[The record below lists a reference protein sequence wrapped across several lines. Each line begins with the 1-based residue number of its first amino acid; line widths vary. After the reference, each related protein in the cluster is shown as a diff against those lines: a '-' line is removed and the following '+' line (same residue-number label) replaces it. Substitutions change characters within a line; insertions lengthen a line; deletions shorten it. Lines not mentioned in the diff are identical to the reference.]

1 MAKTSGK
8 RFMKLAGMTASIA
21 GKAAKNSL
29 KHLSSDEEKR
39 LQARSELMQD
49 VGIQIAGTLGE
60 MKGAVMKV
68 GQIASQYKDV
78 FPPEV
83 ATALEKLQKD
93 APPMPYLQIR
103 SQVERELKAPI
114 DELFANFAEVPFA
127 AASIGQVHKATLKS
141 GQNVVVKVQYP
152 DVDENCDSD
161 LKQVRMALKIAGVL
175 NMSRE
180 LQNQLFDEI
189 RNSLRDELDYIK
201 EASNLRVFG
210 AFHASDTGLI
220 IPKVIG
226 SHSSKR
232 ILTLTEEMG
241 ETLAVAATW
250 DNEIKI
256 KIAERLFH
264 FSAGQLFN
272 LYRMHCDPHPG
283 NFAFR
288 ADGSVIA
295 YDFGGI
301 RSYSDN
307 EVQLFRRFAKHA
319 VSSDVTALEQDLVAL
334 GIRRNDDTN
343 IPGEFY
349 EQWLAIGLQSL
360 SIPPY
365 QQGPFD
371 FANSQV
377 HHQAIAQMRT
387 SLKYFSQFQPS
398 ATTMMLDRTVS
409 GQYWNLV
416 NLGVEIDLA
425 PLVHQYLDSSKPK
438 AVNTYLPKS
447 EQGKTDNYDIQKS
460 KSDLV
465 ETIKSEFNES
475 NLEKSKADS

>member
-21 GKAAKNSL
+21 GKAAKNSF

-49 VGIQIAGTLGE
+49 VGIQIAETLGE

-93 APPMPYLQIR
+93 APPMPYTQIR
-103 SQVERELKAPI
+103 AQIERELKAPVA
-114 DELFANFAEVPFA
+114 ELFSEFEETPFA

-141 GQNVVVKVQYP
+141 GQRVVVKVQYP
-152 DVDENCDSD
+152 NVDENCDSD

-175 NMSRE
+175 NMSKQ
-180 LQNQLFDEI
+180 LQEQLFHEI
-189 RNSLRDELDYIK
+189 RQSLHDELDYIK
-201 EASNLRVFG
+201 EAHNLRVFG
-210 AFHASDTGLI
+210 AFHAEDTGII
-220 IPKVIG
+220 IPKVIS
-226 SHSSKR
+226 SHSTKR

-241 ETLAVAATW
+241 ETLSVAATW
-250 DNEIKI
+250 DNDIKQ
-256 KIAERLFH
+256 KIAKRLFH
-264 FSAGQLFN
+264 FTAGQLFE

-288 ADGSVIA
+288 EDGSVIA

-301 RSYSDN
+301 RSYSDS
-307 EVQLFRRFAKHA
+307 EVQLFKRFAQHA
-319 VSSDVTALEQDLVAL
+319 IKGDVTALEQDLIAL
-334 GIRRNDDTN
+334 DIRRDDDKH

-349 EQWLAIGLQSL
+349 AKWLSIGLKPL
-360 SIPPY
+360 SISPY
-365 QQGPFD
+365 HEGAFD
-371 FANSQV
+371 FGNSQV
-377 HHQAIAQMRT
+377 HHEVITQMRT
-387 SLKYFSQFQPS
+387 SLKYFGQFQPS
-398 ATTMMLDRTVS
+398 AMTMMLDRTVS

-416 NLGVEIDLA
+416 NLGVIIDLS
-425 PLVHQYLDSSKPK
+425 PLVDDY
-438 AVNTYLPKS
+438 
-447 EQGKTDNYDIQKS
+447 
-460 KSDLV
+460 
-465 ETIKSEFNES
+465 IK
-475 NLEKSKADS
+475 L

>member
-1 MAKTSGK
+1 
-8 RFMKLAGMTASIA
+8 MKLAGMTASIA
-21 GKAAKNSL
+21 GKAAKNSF

-49 VGIQIAGTLGE
+49 VGIQIAETLGE

-93 APPMPYLQIR
+93 APPMPYAQIR
-103 SQVERELKAPI
+103 AQIERELNAPVN
-114 DELFANFAEVPFA
+114 ELFAEFEETPFA
-127 AASIGQVHKATLKS
+127 AASIGQVHKATLPT
-141 GQNVVVKVQYP
+141 GQKVVVKVQYP

-175 NMSRE
+175 NMSKQ
-180 LQNQLFDEI
+180 LQEQLFNEI
-189 RNSLRDELDYIK
+189 RQSLHDELDYIK
-201 EASNLRVFG
+201 EAHNLRVFG
-210 AFHASDTGLI
+210 AFHAEDEGLI
-220 IPKVIG
+220 IPKVVS

-232 ILTLTEEMG
+232 VLTLTEEMG

-250 DNEIKI
+250 DNDIKQEIAK
-256 KIAERLFH
+256 RLFH
-264 FSAGQLFN
+264 FTAGQLFG

-288 ADGSVIA
+288 KDGSVVA

-301 RSYSDN
+301 RSYSDS
-307 EVQLFRRFAKHA
+307 EVKLFRRFAKHA
-319 VSSDVTALEQDLVAL
+319 ITSDTTALEQDLVAL
-334 GIRRNDDTN
+334 DIRRDDDKN

-349 EQWLAIGLQSL
+349 EKWLSIGLKPL
-360 SIPPY
+360 SIQPY
-365 QQGPFD
+365 QEGAFD
-371 FANSQV
+371 FSSSEV
-377 HHQAIAQMRT
+377 HHEAIAQMRT
-387 SLKYFSQFQPS
+387 SLKYFGQFQPS

-416 NLGVEIDLA
+416 NLGVEIDLS
-425 PLVHQYLDSSKPK
+425 PLVDEYIE
-438 AVNTYLPKS
+438 V
-447 EQGKTDNYDIQKS
+447 
-460 KSDLV
+460 
-465 ETIKSEFNES
+465 
-475 NLEKSKADS
+475 

>member
-1 MAKTSGK
+1 
-8 RFMKLAGMTASIA
+8 
-21 GKAAKNSL
+21 
-29 KHLSSDEEKR
+29 
-39 LQARSELMQD
+39 
-49 VGIQIAGTLGE
+49 

-93 APPMPYLQIR
+93 APAMPFSQIKR
-103 SQVERELKAPI
+103 QVERELKAPI
-114 DELFANFAEVPFA
+114 DELFTNFEEVPFA
-127 AASIGQVHKATLKS
+127 AASIGQVHKATLAS

-161 LKQVRMALKIAGVL
+161 LKQVRMALKVAGVL

-189 RNSLRDELDYIK
+189 RNSLHDELDYIK
-201 EASNLRVFG
+201 EANNLRVFG
-210 AFHASDTGLI
+210 AFHADDEGLI

-232 ILTLTEEMG
+232 ILTLSEEMG
-241 ETLAVAATW
+241 ETLTVASTW
-250 DNEIKI
+250 DNDIKI

-264 FSAGQLFN
+264 FSAGQLFQ

-301 RSYSDN
+301 RSYSDK

-319 VSSDVTALEQDLVAL
+319 VGSDVTALEQDLIAL
-334 GIRRNDDTN
+334 GIRREDDKQV
-343 IPGEFY
+343 PGEFY
-349 EQWLAIGLQSL
+349 KEWLAIGLKPL
-360 SIPPY
+360 SIAPY
-365 QQGPFD
+365 HQGLFD

-377 HHQAIAQMRT
+377 HHEAITQMRS
-387 SLKYFSQFQPS
+387 SLKYFGQFQPS

-416 NLGVEIDLA
+416 NLGVEIDLS
-425 PLVHQYLDSSKPK
+425 PLVQQYLE
-438 AVNTYLPKS
+438 LPKLES
-447 EQGKTDNYDIQKS
+447 TSAIEQEDTLTKA
-460 KSDLV
+460 
-465 ETIKSEFNES
+465 S
-475 NLEKSKADS
+475 NV

>member
-1 MAKTSGK
+1 MAKSSGK

-49 VGIQIAGTLGE
+49 VGVQIAETLGE

-93 APPMPYLQIR
+93 APPMPYAQIR
-103 SQVERELKAPI
+103 AQVERELNAPVA
-114 DELFANFAEVPFA
+114 ELFTEFEEAPFA
-127 AASIGQVHKATLKS
+127 AASIGQVHRAVLPS
-141 GQNVVVKVQYP
+141 GQRVVVKVQYP

-175 NMSRE
+175 NMSKQ
-180 LQNQLFDEI
+180 LQEQLFHEI
-189 RNSLRDELDYIK
+189 RQSLHDELDYIK
-201 EASNLRVFG
+201 EAHNLQVFG
-210 AFHASDTGLI
+210 AFHAEDDGLI

-226 SHSSKR
+226 SHSSRR

-241 ETLAVAATW
+241 ETLTVAATW
-250 DNEIKI
+250 DNAIKQ

-264 FSAGQLFN
+264 FSAGQLFG

-288 ADGSVIA
+288 TDGSVVA

-301 RSYSDN
+301 RSYSHS

-319 VSSDVTALEQDLVAL
+319 LKGDVTALEQDLIAL
-334 GIRRNDDTN
+334 DIRRDDEKVV
-343 IPGEFY
+343 PGEFY
-349 EQWLAIGLQSL
+349 QKWLEIGLKPL
-360 SIPPY
+360 SVKPY
-365 QQGPFD
+365 QEGAFD
-371 FANSQV
+371 FGSSQT
-377 HHQAIAQMRT
+377 HHEAIAQMRT
-387 SLKYFSQFQPS
+387 SLKYFGQFQPS
-398 ATTMMLDRTVS
+398 ATTMMLDRTIS

-416 NLGVEIDLA
+416 NLGVVIDLS
-425 PLVHQYLDSSKPK
+425 PLVAEYID
-438 AVNTYLPKS
+438 Y
-447 EQGKTDNYDIQKS
+447 
-460 KSDLV
+460 
-465 ETIKSEFNES
+465 
-475 NLEKSKADS
+475 

>member
-1 MAKTSGK
+1 
-8 RFMKLAGMTASIA
+8 MKLAGMTASIA
-21 GKAAKNSL
+21 GKAAKNSF

-49 VGIQIAGTLGE
+49 VGIQIAETLGE

-93 APPMPYLQIR
+93 APPMPYAQIR
-103 SQVERELKAPI
+103 AQIERELNAPVN
-114 DELFANFAEVPFA
+114 ELFAEFEETPFA
-127 AASIGQVHKATLKS
+127 AASIGQVHKATLPT
-141 GQNVVVKVQYP
+141 GQKVVVKVQYP

-175 NMSRE
+175 NMSKQ
-180 LQNQLFDEI
+180 LQEQLFNEI
-189 RNSLRDELDYIK
+189 RQSLHDELDYIK
-201 EASNLRVFG
+201 EAHNLRVFG
-210 AFHASDTGLI
+210 AFHAEDEGLI
-220 IPKVIG
+220 IPKVVS

-232 ILTLTEEMG
+232 VLTLTEEMG

-250 DNEIKI
+250 DNDIKQEIAK
-256 KIAERLFH
+256 RLFH
-264 FSAGQLFN
+264 FTAGQLFG

-288 ADGSVIA
+288 KDGSVVA

-301 RSYSDN
+301 RSYSDS
-307 EVQLFRRFAKHA
+307 EVKLFRRFAKHA
-319 VSSDVTALEQDLVAL
+319 ITSDTTALEQDLVAL
-334 GIRRNDDTN
+334 DIRRDDDKN

-349 EQWLAIGLQSL
+349 EKWLSIGLKPL
-360 SIPPY
+360 SIQPY
-365 QQGPFD
+365 QEGAFD
-371 FANSQV
+371 FASSEV
-377 HHQAIAQMRT
+377 HHEAIAQMRT
-387 SLKYFSQFQPS
+387 SLKYFGQFQPS

-416 NLGVEIDLA
+416 NLGVEIDLS
-425 PLVHQYLDSSKPK
+425 PLVDEYIE
-438 AVNTYLPKS
+438 V
-447 EQGKTDNYDIQKS
+447 
-460 KSDLV
+460 
-465 ETIKSEFNES
+465 
-475 NLEKSKADS
+475 

>member
-21 GKAAKNSL
+21 GKAAKNSF

-49 VGIQIAGTLGE
+49 VGIQIAETLGE

-93 APPMPYLQIR
+93 APPMPYTQIR
-103 SQVERELKAPI
+103 AQVERELKVPVA
-114 DELFANFAEVPFA
+114 ELFSEFEETPFA

-141 GQNVVVKVQYP
+141 GQRVVVKVQYP
-152 DVDENCDSD
+152 NVDENCDSD

-175 NMSRE
+175 NMSKQ
-180 LQNQLFDEI
+180 LQEQLFHEI
-189 RNSLRDELDYIK
+189 RQSLHDELDYIK
-201 EASNLRVFG
+201 EAHNLRVFG
-210 AFHASDTGLI
+210 AFHAEDTGII
-220 IPKVIG
+220 IPKVIS
-226 SHSSKR
+226 SHSTKR

-241 ETLAVAATW
+241 ETLSVAATW
-250 DNEIKI
+250 DNDIKQ
-256 KIAERLFH
+256 KIAKRLFH
-264 FSAGQLFN
+264 FTAGQLFE

-288 ADGSVIA
+288 EDGSVIA

-301 RSYSDN
+301 RSYSDS
-307 EVQLFRRFAKHA
+307 EVQLFKRFAQHA
-319 VSSDVTALEQDLVAL
+319 IKGDVTALEQDLIAL
-334 GIRRNDDTN
+334 DIRRDDDKH

-349 EQWLAIGLQSL
+349 ETWLSIGLKPL
-360 SIPPY
+360 SISPY
-365 QQGPFD
+365 HKGAFD
-371 FANSQV
+371 FGNSQV
-377 HHQAIAQMRT
+377 HHEVITQMRT
-387 SLKYFSQFQPS
+387 SLKYFGQFQPS
-398 ATTMMLDRTVS
+398 AMTMMLDRTVS

-416 NLGVEIDLA
+416 NLGVIIDLS
-425 PLVHQYLDSSKPK
+425 PLVDDYLTSFP
-438 AVNTYLPKS
+438 P
-447 EQGKTDNYDIQKS
+447 
-460 KSDLV
+460 
-465 ETIKSEFNES
+465 
-475 NLEKSKADS
+475 

>member
-1 MAKTSGK
+1 
-8 RFMKLAGMTASIA
+8 MKLAGMTASIA

-49 VGIQIAGTLGE
+49 VGIQIAETLGE

-83 ATALEKLQKD
+83 ATALGKLQKD
-93 APPMPYLQIR
+93 APPMPYAQIQT
-103 SQVERELKAPI
+103 QVERELKAPI
-114 DELFANFAEVPFA
+114 DQLFTKFEETPFA
-127 AASIGQVHKATLKS
+127 AASIGQVHKATLPS
-141 GQNVVVKVQYP
+141 GEKVVVKVQYP

-180 LQNQLFDEI
+180 LQDQLFNEI
-189 RNSLRDELDYIK
+189 RQSLHDELDYTK
-201 EASNLRVFG
+201 EAHNLRVFG
-210 AFHASDTGLI
+210 TFHADDKGLI
-220 IPKVIG
+220 IPKVIS

-232 ILTLTEEMG
+232 VLTLTEEMG
-241 ETLAVAATW
+241 ETLTVAATW
-250 DNEIKI
+250 DNDIKQ
-256 KIAERLFH
+256 KIAKRLFH
-264 FSAGQLFN
+264 FSAGQLFG

-288 ADGSVIA
+288 ADGSVVA

-301 RSYSDN
+301 RSYSHS
-307 EVQLFRRFAKHA
+307 EVQLFRRFAQHA
-319 VSSDVTALEQDLVAL
+319 IKGDVTALEQDLIAL
-334 GIRRNDDTN
+334 EVRREDNID

-349 EQWLAIGLQSL
+349 QKWLAIGLKPL
-360 SIPPY
+360 SIMPY
-365 QQGPFD
+365 QDGAFD
-371 FANSQV
+371 FAASQV
-377 HHQAIAQMRT
+377 HHEAITQMRT
-387 SLKYFSQFQPS
+387 SLKYFGQFQPS

-416 NLGVEIDLA
+416 NLGVEIDLS
-425 PLVHQYLDSSKPK
+425 PLVDDY
-438 AVNTYLPKS
+438 
-447 EQGKTDNYDIQKS
+447 I
-460 KSDLV
+460 
-465 ETIKSEFNES
+465 
-475 NLEKSKADS
+475 

>member
-1 MAKTSGK
+1 MAKSSGK
-8 RFMKLAGMTASIA
+8 RFIKLAGMTASIA

-49 VGIQIAGTLGE
+49 VGIQIAETLGE

-93 APPMPYLQIR
+93 APPMPYSQIKA
-103 SQVERELKAPI
+103 QVERELKAPI
-114 DELFANFAEVPFA
+114 DELFIEFEEQPFA
-127 AASIGQVHKATLKS
+127 AASIGQVHRATLPS
-141 GQNVVVKVQYP
+141 GQKVVIKVQYP
-152 DVDENCDSD
+152 DVDDNCDSD

-180 LQNQLFDEI
+180 LQDKLFNEI
-189 RNSLRDELDYIK
+189 RQSLHDELDYTK
-201 EASNLRVFG
+201 EAHNLQVFG
-210 AFHASDTGLI
+210 AFHADDKGLI
-220 IPKVIG
+220 IPKVIE
-226 SHSSKR
+226 SHSAKR
-232 ILTLTEEMG
+232 VLTLTEEMG
-241 ETLAVAATW
+241 ESLAVAATW
-250 DNEIKI
+250 DNEIKQ
-256 KIAERLFH
+256 KIATRLFH
-264 FSAGQLFN
+264 FSAGQLFG

-288 ADGSVIA
+288 EDGSLIA

-301 RSYSDN
+301 RSYSDS
-307 EVQLFRRFAKHA
+307 EVKLFLRFAKHA
-319 VSSDVTALEQDLVAL
+319 ITSDVTALEQDLIAL
-334 GIRRNDDTN
+334 GVRRDDDKD

-349 EQWLAIGLQSL
+349 QSWLDIGLKPL

-365 QQGPFD
+365 QEGAFD
-371 FANSQV
+371 FSTSQV
-377 HHQAIAQMRT
+377 HHEAMTQMRT
-387 SLKYFSQFQPS
+387 ALKYFGQFQPS

-416 NLGVEIDLA
+416 NLGVEIDLS
-425 PLVHQYLDSSKPK
+425 PLVVEYLEMS
-438 AVNTYLPKS
+438 V
-447 EQGKTDNYDIQKS
+447 
-460 KSDLV
+460 
-465 ETIKSEFNES
+465 
-475 NLEKSKADS
+475 